1 MQDSSQMEEPYVLTG
16 SALDKFEDAFDLIEI
31 LLDDREDDDTLVFDL
46 AWLPDPEHRQ
56 LFKDLAE
63 GRQIGKM
70 RNGKLVLSKPYT
82 ANIIERFITY
92 MGYGRPGMGTQ
103 YPTRERAT
111 PAQAAASY
119 ARARAA
125 MFENFKRN
133 FTMNAAREA
142 LGHGQRRPRA
152 RTVRAAPRQYNNENN
167 NDNNND
173 NNNENEDPRMK
184 IRINNG
190 PNHGKMAGK
199 KSTKHIRKGLPK
211 SNRTRKFKKWT
222 RNNNN
227 NEE

>member
-1 MQDSSQMEEPYVLTG
+1 MQDPYVLTG

-31 LLDDREDDDTLVFDL
+31 LLDDNEDDDALVFDL

-70 RNGKLVLSKPYT
+70 RKGKLVLSKPYT
-82 ANIIERFITY
+82 ATIIERFITF

-103 YPTRERAT
+103 YPTKERAT

-119 ARARAA
+119 AKARAA

-133 FTMNAAREA
+133 FTMNAPRQA
-142 LGHGQRRPRA
+142 LDHGKGKPRA
-152 RTVRAAPRQYNNENN
+152 RTMRAAPRNYNFNN
-167 NDNNND
+167 NNNNN
-173 NNNENEDPRMK
+173 NNNEKEDTRMK

-190 PNHGKMAGK
+190 PNYGKMAGK
-199 KSTKHIRKGLPK
+199 RSGKQIRKGLPK
-211 SNRTRKFKKWT
+211 SNRSRKLKSWT
-222 RNNNN
+222 RNKNN